1 MEKLDLDWFRDGW
14 LKDEI
19 RRALKDYEKIPE
31 WRKRMLRMHLDHTA
45 EHN

>member
-14 LKDEI
+14 LKDGI
-19 RRALKDYEKIPE
+19 REALEEYEKIPA
-31 WRKRMLRMHLDHTA
+31 WRRRMLRMHLDHTA